1 MLFAQSSDLTVQ
13 FLILAAGLAS
23 TSIVLYLVWHFE
35 SSWNWLTSLFAES
48 PSAQAENLERSTS
61 FALGA
66 SDQRV
71 VTIHLLKKEIVI
83 RVEHD
88 LAAVNDPD
96 GEIVALS
103 QVARDVW
110 GTMTPFA
117 TAYLAQ
123 RRAKVSELVTSL
135 AKAQMRAGMAET
147 RTAEVQQRLRTV
159 TEDRDRLD
167 KSLDRQMKDE
177 DDNIEQATVNYKART
192 EVAENERKVA
202 DAKIAE
208 LLKII
213 TDQKIRID
221 LLAPAFLRKN
231 ARHARWVHHF
241 REAYRQERYS
251 RRYIESQLAI
261 QRNKAIRLEEENQ
274 DHLDEQE
281 VWAELLELMGQRIYR
296 QAMLLAKKAERK

>member
-1 MLFAQSSDLTVQ
+1 MLFAQSSDLTVH

-48 PSAQAENLERSTS
+48 PSAQAENQERSTS

-103 QVARDVW
+103 QIARDVW
-110 GTMTPFA
+110 GTITPFA
-117 TAYLAQ
+117 SAYLAQ
-123 RRAKVSELVTSL
+123 RRAKVSELVTAL
-135 AKAQMRAGMAET
+135 ATAQIRAGKAET
-147 RTAEVQQRLRTV
+147 CTAEALQRLRAV

-167 KSLDRQMKDE
+167 KSLARQMKDE

-208 LLKII
+208 LLSII
-213 TDQKIRID
+213 SDREMKRD
-221 LLAPAFLRKN
+221 LWCRRYQRF
-231 ARHARWVHHF
+231 HRWFCHM
-241 REAYRQERYS
+241 REAYKQERYS
-251 RRYIESQLAI
+251 RRYIESQLATI
-261 QRNKAIRLEEENQ
+261 RNKAIRLEEENQ
-274 DHLDEQE
+274 DHLDERE
-281 VWAELLELMGQRIYR
+281 GWADLLASMGQRIYR
-296 QAMLLAKKAERK
+296 QAMLLAKKAEKR